1 MTLKNLFT
9 KGGDLHDF
17 FQTKKTEIKH
27 EIEELS
33 SEAILGKEDEVYDN
47 LIAKYRYEP
56 INIDEEGKSIGKAQ
70 DVDIDV
76 SRNPRYG
83 GNSAK
88 GTSIPITVPIIGSIE
103 LLRYRPSKWSTNP
116 PRALIEDEN
125 IVFVYSDVKLT
136 SDEVQKKFKRDLKK
150 FKKWVEWTNND
161 IEKYNNSIK
170 KVIKDQISRRRSKIL
185 SNKDLE
191 ESLRG
196 EL

>member
-1 MTLKNLFT
+1 MTLKKLFT
-9 KGGDLHDF
+9 EGGDLHDF

-47 LIAKYRYEP
+47 LIAKYRYES

-76 SRNPRYG
+76 SRNPRYV

-103 LLRYRPSKWSTNP
+103 LLRYRPSKWSRNP
-116 PRALIEDEN
+116 PRAMIEGEN
-125 IVFVYSDVKLT
+125 VVFVYSDVDLT
-136 SDEVQKKFKRDLKK
+136 KEKVKQNFREDINKFEKYI
-150 FKKWVEWTNND
+150 EWINND
-161 IEKYNNSIK
+161 VEKYNNSIE
-170 KVIKDQISRRRSKIL
+170 KVIRDRIIRRKSKIL
-185 SNKDLE
+185 SDKDLG
-191 ESLRG
+191 ESLRE